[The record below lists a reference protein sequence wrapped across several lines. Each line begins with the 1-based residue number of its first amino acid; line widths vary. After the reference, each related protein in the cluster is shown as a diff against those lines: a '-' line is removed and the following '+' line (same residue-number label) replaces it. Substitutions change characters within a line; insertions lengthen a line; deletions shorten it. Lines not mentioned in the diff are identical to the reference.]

1 MGNYGMIET
10 LPVSTL
16 VEKIHKHLKI
26 VEHVIIDV
34 IACTRDY

>member
-1 MGNYGMIET
+1 MGNYDTIAT

-16 VEKIHKHLKI
+16 FKKIHKHLKN
-26 VEHVIIDV
+26 VEHVIIEI